1 MRLVSAATA
10 GPAQGIPTPFP
21 ELLDRLLDRRSLSPA
36 EAESVMAQ
44 VLEGGLGP
52 ERLAAFVTA
61 VRAKPL
67 DAGEL
72 AGFARALRQR
82 SHHVRSPGALGPL
95 LDTCGTGASRL
106 KTFNVST
113 ASAFVVAAAGVRVAK
128 HGNRSVTRP
137 SGSADVLEAAGAT
150 IGLSPEQAERIL
162 AEVGIVFLHA
172 PAFHPAMKHAA
183 PVRQALGI
191 RTVFNLLGPLCNP
204 AGATHQV
211 VGVYDPAA
219 LQPMAEA
226 LRLLGVR
233 DAYVLHG
240 HPGFDEASVSGE
252 TQSVLVRDGQP
263 GRPAVHTPKDL
274 GLPRHD
280 PSWMAPVPRE
290 EAAGVL
296 RGILCG
302 QAGPR
307 SDMVAANAGYALHLA
322 GRAPSLREAV
332 ALAQDV
338 LRSGKGAK
346 LLDAY
351 VAATNSTATP
361 DVPASTNA
369 TKLPRRAG
377 PV

>member
-1 MRLVSAATA
+1 M
-10 GPAQGIPTPFP
+10 G
-21 ELLDRLLDRRSLSPA
+21 
-36 EAESVMAQ
+36 Q
-44 VLEGGLGP
+44 VLDGGLGP

-72 AGFARALRQR
+72 AGFARALRGR
-82 SHHVRSPGALGPL
+82 SHHVRPPGPPAPL

-113 ASAFVVAAAGVRVAK
+113 AAAFVVATAGVRVAK

-137 SGSADVLEAAGAT
+137 SGSADVLEAAGASLS
-150 IGLSPEQAERIL
+150 LSPAQAGRIL
-162 AEVGIVFLHA
+162 GAVGIVFLHA

-233 DAYVLHG
+233 DAYVVHG
-240 HPGFDEASVSGE
+240 EPGFDEASVSGP
-252 TQSVLVRDGQP
+252 THSVLVRDGKP
-263 GRPAVHTPKDL
+263 GIPAVHTPEQL
-274 GLPRHD
+274 GLPRHEAAA
-280 PSWMAPVPRE
+280 MAPVPKD
-290 EAAGVL
+290 EAAAVL
-296 RGILCG
+296 QRILAG
-302 QAGPR
+302 ERGPR
-307 SDMVAANAGYALHLA
+307 ADMVAANAAYALHLA
-322 GRAPSLREAV
+322 GRAPALPQAV
-332 ALAQDV
+332 ALAQEV
-338 LRSGKGAK
+338 LRSGKAAD
-346 LLDAY
+346 LLASY
-351 VAATNSTATP
+351 VAATRRP
-361 DVPASTNA
+361 DAGPA
-369 TKLPRRAG
+369 AG

>member
-1 MRLVSAATA
+1 MQTTAAKPLA
-10 GPAQGIPTPFP
+10 SSPTPFP
-21 ELLDRLLDRRSLSPA
+21 ELLDRLLDRRSLSAA
-36 EAESVMAQ
+36 EAESVMGQ

-67 DAGEL
+67 DSGEL
-72 AGFARALRQR
+72 AGFARALRSR
-82 SHHVRSPGALGPL
+82 SHHVRSPGSPGPL
-95 LDTCGTGASRL
+95 LDTCGTGAARF

-150 IGLSPEQAERIL
+150 IALSPTQAERIL
-162 AEVGIVFLHA
+162 QGIGLVFLHA

-211 VGVYDPAA
+211 VGVYDPIA

-240 HPGFDEASVSGE
+240 EPGFDEASVSGA
-252 TQSVLVRDGQP
+252 THSVLVRDGKP
-263 GRPAVHTPKDL
+263 GVAAVHTPERL

-280 PSWMAPVPRE
+280 ASAMAPVPKE
-290 EAAGVL
+290 EAAAVL
-296 RGILCG
+296 KRILSG
-302 QAGPR
+302 EAGPR
-307 SDMVAANAGYALHLA
+307 ADMVAANAAYALHLA
-322 GRAPSLREAV
+322 GRAPSLPEAV
-332 ALAQDV
+332 ALASET
-338 LRSGKGAK
+338 LRSGKASK
-346 LLDAY
+346 LLAAY
-351 VAATNSTATP
+351 VAATNQP
-361 DVPASTNA
+361 DPVGS
-369 TKLPRRAG
+369 AG
-377 PV
+377 RV

>member
-1 MRLVSAATA
+1 MQATA
-10 GPAQGIPTPFP
+10 TKSTPTPFP
-21 ELLDRLLDRRSLSPA
+21 ELLDRLLDRRSLPPDD
-36 EAESVMAQ
+36 AESVMGQ

-72 AGFARALRQR
+72 AGFARAMR
-82 SHHVRSPGALGPL
+82 SRSRHVRSPGSLGPL

-150 IGLSPEQAERIL
+150 IALSPAHAERVL
-162 AEVGIVFLHA
+162 GEVGIVFLHA

-211 VGVYDPAA
+211 VGVYDPVA

-233 DAYVLHG
+233 DAYVVHG
-240 HPGFDEASVSGE
+240 NPGFDEASVSGD
-252 TQSVLVRDGQP
+252 THSVLVRDGKP
-263 GRPAVHTPKDL
+263 GVAAVHTPERL
-274 GLPRHD
+274 GLPSHD
-280 PSWMAPVPRE
+280 ASAMAPVPKA
-290 EAAGVL
+290 EAATVL
-296 RGILCG
+296 NQILSG
-302 QAGPR
+302 EAGPR
-307 SDMVAANAGYALHLA
+307 ADMVAANAGYALHLA
-322 GRAPSLREAV
+322 GKAPTLPQAV
-332 ALAQDV
+332 LLAKQV
-338 LRSGKGAK
+338 LRSGKAAS
-346 LLDAY
+346 LLAAY
-351 VAATNSTATP
+351 VAATNRPETVAP
-361 DVPASTNA
+361 P
-369 TKLPRRAG
+369 G
-377 PV
+377 Q

>member
-1 MRLVSAATA
+1 MQSTTA
-10 GPAQGIPTPFP
+10 KASPSPHGPPGPKPTGPSPAPFP
-21 ELLDRLLDRRSLSPA
+21 ELLDRLLDRRSLSA
-36 EAESVMAQ
+36 ADAESVMGQ

-72 AGFARALRQR
+72 AGFARALRSR
-82 SHHVRSPGALGPL
+82 SHHVRSTAPPGPSPL
-95 LDTCGTGASRL
+95 LDTCGTGASKL

-137 SGSADVLEAAGAT
+137 SGSADVLEAAGAAVA
-150 IGLSPEQAERIL
+150 LSPAQAERIL
-162 AEVGIVFLHA
+162 AEVGLVFLHA

-211 VGVYDPAA
+211 VGVYDPVA

-233 DAYVLHG
+233 DAYVVHG
-240 HPGFDEASVSGE
+240 EPGFDEASVSGN
-252 TQSVLVRDGQP
+252 THSVLVRDGKP
-263 GRPAVHTPKDL
+263 GIAAIHTPERL

-280 PSWMAPVPRE
+280 ASAMAPVPKD
-290 EAAGVL
+290 EAAAVL
-296 RGILCG
+296 RGILQG
-302 QAGPR
+302 EPGPR
-307 SDMVAANAGYALHLA
+307 ADMVAANAGYALHLA
-322 GRAPSLREAV
+322 GKAPTLPQAV
-332 ALAQDV
+332 VVARQV
-338 LRSGKGAK
+338 LQSGKAAR
-346 LLDAY
+346 LLESY
-351 VAATNSTATP
+351 VAATNRPETAP
-361 DVPASTNA
+361 PAG
-369 TKLPRRAG
+369 L
-377 PV
+377 V